1 MKYIVDF
8 KLGSEEPILNHYNHI
23 ELQSVK
29 RTISFP
35 TSHNLSDLVSAL
47 WPEFH

>member
-8 KLGSEEPILNHYNHI
+8 KLDSEESMLNHYNHI
-23 ELQSVK
+23 ELQSVN

-35 TSHNLSDLVSAL
+35 TSYNVSDLVSAL